1 LLLNTW
7 PHALA
12 ALLVLLG
19 TAAALQRAAPND
31 HTFAAA
37 LKTVM
42 HRR

>member
-1 LLLNTW
+1 MNTW